1 MVLGSV
7 LPFGAQ
13 ILLIPFCYIPLGII
27 SNRGG
32 GRGKNSY
39 DGSNGTQEAV
49 SSPFSRR
56 WFVMCIGVK
65 IIQQIYSLFNRQI
78 RKIFI

>member
-32 GRGKNSY
+32 GRGKIPMMAAMAHKKQFLLLFSG
-39 DGSNGTQEAV
+39 DG
-49 SSPFSRR
+49 
-56 WFVMCIGVK
+56 
-65 IIQQIYSLFNRQI
+65 L
-78 RKIFI
+78 

>member
-13 ILLIPFCYIPLGII
+13 KLLIPFCYIPLGII

-39 DGSNGTQEAV
+39 DGGNGTQEAV
-49 SSPFSRR
+49 SSPFS
-56 WFVMCIGVK
+56 GDG
-65 IIQQIYSLFNRQI
+65 L
-78 RKIFI
+78 

>member
-1 MVLGSV
+1 MREVVLGSV

-32 GRGKNSY
+32 GRGKNSC
-39 DGSNGTQEAV
+39 DGGNGTQEAV

-65 IIQQIYSLFNRQI
+65 NNLTDSF
-78 RKIFI
+78 FI